1 VCFVGRFGAPAP
13 VTATGHSALIDK
25 KVPKS
30 RVLDAAIP
38 SHIVKGEPTELEVL
52 IRLPESVGLKG
63 VLLEDDE
70 AEAKPEDVRSTKFGV
85 TFPIGA
91 DGRAEQLKIRV
102 NLKAPDFNPPEQAAN
117 LFVPPDAD
125 SRVLS
130 FVLTATRTGLL
141 KMWVE
146 LQWEDASQGQR
157 RLATQCVAQA
167 SDVPEGAKRH
177 VVRIPLEV
185 GAGKVTLQVPSGEA
199 APMPSGGGTTAQ
211 TAERMARHMADRER
225 MAREH
230 AAAERMAREYNV
242 ESIARRMAD
251 RERMAESKRIITPKP
266 TKVIGRA
273 SSPSSKRRNLSAIVI
288 ALISAIPIVL
298 GSYWQWVYKPA
309 HVSDSNVRAT
319 YSGQVLN
326 ARTKEFV
333 PDARVTVNLESG
345 RAPLEGFTDSRGGF
359 TFNLG
364 ETKKGTLGKVYVH
377 ADNFGVLEKIF
388 VVEDSRAHDEFRLEP
403 LQTSPLP
410 PKSTQTMIAGRVIE
424 NATNVGVGQ
433 ASISLAGRPGDV
445 SHR

>member
-1 VCFVGRFGAPAP
+1 
-13 VTATGHSALIDK
+13 
-25 KVPKS
+25 
-30 RVLDAAIP
+30 VLDAAIP
-38 SHIVKGEPTELEVL
+38 SHIVKGEPTELQVL

-146 LQWEDASQGQR
+146 LQWEDAPQGQR

-185 GAGKVTLQVPSGEA
+185 GAGKVTLQVPSG
-199 APMPSGGGTTAQ
+199 GGTTAQ
-211 TAERMARHMADRER
+211 TAERMAR
-225 MAREH
+225 
-230 AAAERMAREYNV
+230 EYNV
-242 ESIARRMAD
+242 EGIALRMALRERIARRMAES
-251 RERMAESKRIITPKP
+251 ERIPPKP

-273 SSPSSKRRNLSAIVI
+273 SSPSSKRSNLCLANC
-288 ALISAIPIVL
+288 
-298 GSYWQWVYKPA
+298 Y
-309 HVSDSNVRAT
+309 
-319 YSGQVLN
+319 
-326 ARTKEFV
+326 
-333 PDARVTVNLESG
+333 
-345 RAPLEGFTDSRGGF
+345 FTHNS
-359 TFNLG
+359 
-364 ETKKGTLGKVYVH
+364 
-377 ADNFGVLEKIF
+377 
-388 VVEDSRAHDEFRLEP
+388 
-403 LQTSPLP
+403 
-410 PKSTQTMIAGRVIE
+410 
-424 NATNVGVGQ
+424 
-433 ASISLAGRPGDV
+433 
-445 SHR
+445 